1 MDSKLDSIKDE
12 TSNVTENDASKAK
25 TSRIKLFV
33 GVIAVAVAIVAAI
46 ASALVNRPQRDDV
59 VILTPPADSSQADK
73 VDTPNSAKVTGK
85 ATKAHTTRKT
95 TTSKAVT
102 SSAAEAKE
110 EYSFPADINK
120 ADKEMLMAVSGIGE
134 VTADRIVAYRDRVG
148 VISNM
153 DMLLEVNGIGDS
165 TLALLKSYFYVDSA
179 DYHDM
184 PQETKV
190 TETQSVQTESP
201 ADTVT
206 EPPTTEEQTV
216 TTAETAEKVRQK
228 VNINKADAQEIS
240 DKLLIDIDKANAV
253 IELRELISYYE
264 SPNELLLCKGFT
276 EKLVSEL
283 WDYIEI

>member
-1 MDSKLDSIKDE
+1 MNNSGSEKVISK
-12 TSNVTENDASKAK
+12 T
-25 TSRIKLFV
+25 
-33 GVIAVAVAIVAAI
+33 
-46 ASALVNRPQRDDV
+46 
-59 VILTPPADSSQADK
+59 
-73 VDTPNSAKVTGK
+73 
-85 ATKAHTTRKT
+85 TKAHTTKKT
-95 TTSKAVT
+95 MTSKAVT
-102 SSAAEAKE
+102 SSISETKE

-134 VTADRIVAYRDRVG
+134 VTADRIIAYRDRVG

-153 DMLLEVNGIGDS
+153 DMLLEVNGIGES
-165 TLALLKSYFYVDSA
+165 TLALLKGYFYVDSA

-184 PQETKV
+184 PQETKAA
-190 TETQSVQTESP
+190 ETQPVQTEIP

-206 EPPTTEEQTV
+206 EPPATEEQTV
-216 TTAETAEKVRQK
+216 TTAETTEKVRQK

-240 DKLLIDIDKANAV
+240 DKLLIDMDKANAV

-283 WDYIEI
+283 WNYIEI

>member
-1 MDSKLDSIKDE
+1 MDSKLDSNKDE
-12 TSNVTENDASKAK
+12 KSNVTENDASKVE

-33 GVIAVAVAIVAAI
+33 GLIAVAIAITTAI

-73 VDTPNSAKVTGK
+73 VDNSGSEKVISKT
-85 ATKAHTTRKT
+85 TKAHTTKKT
-95 TTSKAVT
+95 VTSKAVT
-102 SSAAEAKE
+102 SSIAETKE

-134 VTADRIVAYRDRVG
+134 VTADRIIAYRDRVG

-153 DMLLEVNGIGDS
+153 DMLLEVNGIGES
-165 TLALLKSYFYVDSA
+165 TLALLKGYFYDSA

-190 TETQSVQTESP
+190 TETQPVQTEIP

-206 EPPTTEEQTV
+206 EPPATEEQTV
-216 TTAETAEKVRQK
+216 TTAETTEKIRQK

-240 DKLLIDIDKANAV
+240 DKLLIDMDKANAV

>member
-1 MDSKLDSIKDE
+1 MDSKLDSNKDE
-12 TSNVTENDASKAK
+12 KSNVTENDASKAK

-33 GVIAVAVAIVAAI
+33 GVIAVAIAITTAI

-73 VDTPNSAKVTGK
+73 VDNSGSEKVISK
-85 ATKAHTTRKT
+85 NTKAHTTRKT
-95 TTSKAVT
+95 TSSKAVT
-102 SSAAEAKE
+102 SSIAETKE

-134 VTADRIVAYRDRVG
+134 VTADRIIAYRDRVG

-153 DMLLEVNGIGDS
+153 DMLLEVNGIGNS
-165 TLALLKSYFYVDSA
+165 TLALLKGYFYVDSA

-184 PQETKV
+184 PQETKAA
-190 TETQSVQTESP
+190 ETQPVQTEIP

-206 EPPTTEEQTV
+206 EPPATEEQTV
-216 TTAETAEKVRQK
+216 TTAETTEKVRQK
-228 VNINKADAQEIS
+228 VNINKADAREIS
-240 DKLLIDIDKANAV
+240 DKLLIDMDKANAV

-264 SPNELLLCKGFT
+264 SPNELLL
-276 EKLVSEL
+276 
-283 WDYIEI
+283 

>member
-1 MDSKLDSIKDE
+1 MDSKLDSNKDE
-12 TSNVTENDASKAK
+12 KSNVTENDASKVE

-33 GVIAVAVAIVAAI
+33 GLIAVAVAITTAI

-59 VILTPPADSSQADK
+59 VILTP
-73 VDTPNSAKVTGK
+73 
-85 ATKAHTTRKT
+85 
-95 TTSKAVT
+95 
-102 SSAAEAKE
+102 
-110 EYSFPADINK
+110 PADINK

-134 VTADRIVAYRDRVG
+134 VTADRIIAYRDRVG

-165 TLALLKSYFYVDSA
+165 TLALLKGYFYVDSA

-184 PQETKV
+184 PQETKPA
-190 TETQSVQTESP
+190 ETRPVQTEIP
-201 ADTVT
+201 ADTIT
-206 EPPTTEEQTV
+206 EPPATEEQTV
-216 TTAETAEKVRQK
+216 TTTETTEKVRQK

-240 DKLLIDIDKANAV
+240 DKLLIDMDKANAV

>member
-12 TSNVTENDASKAK
+12 TSDVTENDASKAK
-25 TSRIKLFV
+25 TSKIKLFV
-33 GVIAVAVAIVAAI
+33 GVIAVAVAITAAI

-73 VDTPNSAKVTGK
+73 VDNSGSEKVVSKT
-85 ATKAHTTRKT
+85 AKAHTTKKT
-95 TTSKAVT
+95 VTSKAVT
-102 SSAAEAKE
+102 SSIAETKE
-110 EYSFPADINK
+110 EYRFPADINK
-120 ADKEMLMAVSGIGE
+120 ADKEMLMAVSGIG
-134 VTADRIVAYRDRVG
+134 
-148 VISNM
+148 
-153 DMLLEVNGIGDS
+153 DS
-165 TLALLKSYFYVDSA
+165 TLELLKGYFYVDSA

-190 TETQSVQTESP
+190 AETQPVQTEIP

-206 EPPTTEEQTV
+206 EPPATEEQTV
-216 TTAETAEKVRQK
+216 TTAETTEKVRQK

-240 DKLLIDIDKANAV
+240 DKLLIDMDKANAV